1 MTRADS
7 DPVARECERHIERL
21 EVQIARALDG
31 SVTVATLLDLRRDPH
46 CLVDQGLMT
55 RARELHRQLL
65 KEKVTVFSDRDGTV
79 QMSTPLQ
86 FVAWHAGQSAWPV
99 PASGVPEQA
108 SVNRRSIGIEFA
120 NLDDGVER
128 ITAAQ
133 ITSAVA
139 LAKELGARYPALAR
153 TTSHVRHRDISPVRK
168 TDPHPIALDWPAF
181 LALIAKGFL

>member
-65 KEKVTVFSDRDGTV
+65 TAKVSTVFSDRDGTE
-79 QMSTPLQ
+79 QPL
-86 FVAWHAGQSAWPV
+86 
-99 PASGVPEQA
+99 
-108 SVNRRSIGIEFA
+108 
-120 NLDDGVER
+120 
-128 ITAAQ
+128 T
-133 ITSAVA
+133 A
-139 LAKELGARYPALAR
+139 LAVRIDAAAADLARMEGLGA
-153 TTSHVRHRDISPVRK
+153 
-168 TDPHPIALDWPAF
+168 
-181 LALIAKGFL
+181 

>member
-7 DPVARECERHIERL
+7 DPIARECERHIERL

-79 QMSTPLQ
+79 QPL
-86 FVAWHAGQSAWPV
+86 AALA
-99 PASGVPEQA
+99 
-108 SVNRRSIGIEFA
+108 
-120 NLDDGVER
+120 ER
-128 ITAAQ
+128 IDAA
-133 ITSAVA
+133 AA
-139 LAKELGARYPALAR
+139 DLAR
-153 TTSHVRHRDISPVRK
+153 MEGLGT
-168 TDPHPIALDWPAF
+168 
-181 LALIAKGFL
+181 